1 MLVPDRPGSLAGMLD
16 IIAAERA
23 NVIEV
28 YHQRA
33 IWLAPIGSV
42 GIETILEVRDA
53 QHAKQVQQKLESAG
67 LHVEHE
73 HQGEW

>member
-1 MLVPDRPGSLAGMLD
+1 MLD
-16 IIAAERA
+16 IIADCRA

-42 GIETILEVRDA
+42 GIETVLEVRDEE
-53 QHAKQVQQKLESAG
+53 HAAEVKLQLENSG
-67 LHVEHE
+67 IKVKSEHLGNWE
-73 HQGEW
+73 L

>member
-1 MLVPDRPGSLAGMLD
+1 LARMLD
-16 IIAAERA
+16 IIADCRA

-42 GIETILEVRDA
+42 GIETVLEVRDPE
-53 QHAKQVQQKLESAG
+53 HALEVKSQLEQAG
-67 LHVEHE
+67 IKVEHE
-73 HQGEW
+73 RPGGW